1 MYKIANTLAATV
13 AIVLFAALVAIF
25 GKAMM
30 GSADE
35 TVSGDDAV
43 SWKTSS
49 IERTMLAEATTVKT
63 GL

>member
-25 GKAMM
+25 GNAMM

-35 TVSGDDAV
+35 TVNEDNAV

-49 IERTMLAEATTVKT
+49 IERTMLADATTVKT